1 MNIFAKI
8 INFLKEVRIE
18 LKKVT
23 WPTRQ
28 ETVKHTLAVIAISLA
43 VAIFL
48 GAADLLFQFLINKFI
63 L

>member
-1 MNIFAKI
+1 MSKLSNYI
-8 INFLKEVRIE
+8 KETRIE

-28 ETVKHTLAVIAISLA
+28 ETIQYTLAIVISSAAIA
-43 VAIFL
+43 VFL
-48 GAADLLFQFLINKFI
+48 GGMDFAFQQILNKFI